1 VEDHVKVDGEVVS
14 PAELMARP
22 RQNWPMRVNKL
33 LEGNVIFVNPHDFT
47 EYTFDCLDL
56 LALLWDRIIIDSPRE
71 GLFSETSLRSSEGTS
86 YPLDRFLSM
95 VERGI
100 FIPYD
105 WNAAINDR
113 RAGRA
118 GAFWRRGQFQRII
131 DSGNYIIREDITTST
146 KFYKYLTP
154 EADKDVDDPEF
165 EEVVRAN
172 LPRLALTRSNLN
184 LRPGTLGEIKHR
196 FALHVNWD
204 GGLAQI
210 LGADIFIHPST
221 EPIWQYKIR
230 NLAER
235 RGFADINIELEAFID
250 RLRLDLPANISINDI
265 EGFRSTDEAKNFRRW
280 LSARFLAAKEQSST
294 VPLDERV
301 YFEFVRLCESHR
313 RRNEAVSG
321 HVTALA
327 STLVSAGVG
336 LTLGGPTGAVIS
348 GAIGLGIGEG
358 LKKPVAASARWWK
371 RRIGGDWTFFF
382 AERLPH

>member
-1 VEDHVKVDGEVVS
+1 MKVDGEVVS

-22 RQNWPMRVNKL
+22 RQNWPMRVNRL

-172 LPRLALTRSNLN
+172 LPRLALSRSNLN

-250 RLRLDLPANISINDI
+250 RLRLDLPTNISINDI

-301 YFEFVRLCESHR
+301 YLEFVRLCESHH

-336 LTLGGPTGAVIS
+336 LILGGPTGAVIS
-348 GAIGLGIGEG
+348 GAMGIGIGEG

>member
-1 VEDHVKVDGEVVS
+1 MKVDADIVS

-22 RQNWPMRVNKL
+22 RQNWPMRINRL

-71 GLFSETSLRSSEGTS
+71 GLFSETSLQPSEGTS

-105 WNAAINDR
+105 WNAAINDK

-184 LRPGTLGEIKHR
+184 LRPGTLDEVKHR

-210 LGADIFIHPST
+210 LGSDIFIHPST

-235 RGFADINIELEAFID
+235 RGFAGINIELESFIP

-265 EGFRSTDEAKNFRRW
+265 EGFRRTNEAKNFRQW

-301 YFEFVRLCESHR
+301 YLEFIRLCESHR

-321 HVTALA
+321 YVTALA

-336 LTLGGPTGAVIS
+336 LALGGPAGAVIS
-348 GAIGLGIGEG
+348 GGIGLGISEG

-382 AERLPH
+382 AERLAH

>member
-1 VEDHVKVDGEVVS
+1 MKVDSEVVN
-14 PAELMARP
+14 PAELIARP
-22 RQNWPMRVNKL
+22 RQNWPVRVNRL

-47 EYTFDCLDL
+47 ECTFDCLDL
-56 LALLWDRIIIDSPRE
+56 LALLWDRIVIDSPRE
-71 GLFSETSLRSSEGTS
+71 GLFSETSLRPSEGTS

-105 WNAAINDR
+105 WNAAINDK

-172 LPRLALTRSNLN
+172 LHRLALTRSNLN
-184 LRPGTLGEIKHR
+184 LRPGTLDEVKHR
-196 FALHVNWD
+196 FDLHVNWD

-210 LGADIFIHPST
+210 LGSDIFIHPST
-221 EPIWQYKIR
+221 GPIWQYKIR

-235 RGFADINIELEAFID
+235 RGFAGINMELESFID
-250 RLRLDLPANISINDI
+250 RLRLDLPANISTNDI
-265 EGFRSTDEAKNFRRW
+265 EGFRKTSEAKNFRQW

-301 YFEFVRLCESHR
+301 YLEFIRLCESHR

-336 LTLGGPTGAVIS
+336 LALGGPAGAVIGS
-348 GAIGLGIGEG
+348 GIGLGIGEG

>member
-1 VEDHVKVDGEVVS
+1 VKVDGEVVS

-371 RRIGGDWTFFF
+371 RRIGGDSTFFF

>member
-1 VEDHVKVDGEVVS
+1 MKVDGEVVS

-22 RQNWPMRVNKL
+22 RQNWPVRVNRL

-154 EADKDVDDPEF
+154 EADKDVGDPKF

-172 LPRLALTRSNLN
+172 LPRLALTGSNLN

-235 RGFADINIELEAFID
+235 RGFAGISMELEAFID
-250 RLRLDLPANISINDI
+250 RLRLDLPAKISINDI

-280 LSARFLAAKEQSST
+280 LSTRFLAAKEQSST

-301 YFEFVRLCESHR
+301 YLEFVRLCESHR

-327 STLVSAGVG
+327 STLLSAGVG
-336 LTLGGPTGAVIS
+336 FALGGPAGAVIS
-348 GAIGLGIGEG
+348 GGIGLGIGEG

-382 AERLPH
+382 AERFPH

>member
-1 VEDHVKVDGEVVS
+1 MKVDGELVS

-22 RQNWPMRVNKL
+22 RQNWPERVNRL
-33 LEGNVIFVNPHDFT
+33 LEGSIIFVNPHDFT
-47 EYTFDCLDL
+47 DYTFDSLDL
-56 LALLWDRIIIDSPRE
+56 LALLWDRIIVDSPRE
-71 GLFSETSLRSSEGTS
+71 GLFYETSSQPSKGTP

-105 WNAAINDR
+105 WNAAINDK
-113 RAGRA
+113 RAGRS

-154 EADKDVDDPEF
+154 EADKDIDDPEF

-172 LPRLALTRSNLN
+172 LPRLGLTGSNLN
-184 LRPGTLGEIKHR
+184 LRPGTLDEIKNR
-196 FALHVNWD
+196 LALHVNWD

-210 LGADIFIHPST
+210 LGADIFIYPST

-230 NLAER
+230 NLAKR
-235 RGFADINIELEAFID
+235 KGFPGINMELESFID
-250 RLRLDLPANISINDI
+250 RLRLDLPRKISISDI
-265 EGFRSTDEAKNFRRW
+265 EGFRKTDEAKNFGRW
-280 LSARFLAAKEQSST
+280 LSAEFSAAKEQSPK

-301 YFEFVRLCESHR
+301 YLEFIRLCESHS
-313 RRNEAVSG
+313 RRNENISG
-321 HVTALA
+321 YITALA

-336 LTLGGPTGAVIS
+336 LALGGPAGAVIS
-348 GAIGLGIGEG
+348 GGVGLGIGEG
-358 LKKPVAASARWWK
+358 LKKPVASGARWWK